1 MKLMTHR
8 VSRLVTTPT
17 RLTVPKY
24 HALSG
29 VVKIMALRVMDT
41 EAVNQRINV
50 GLTPFPLLSGNR
62 ETSHLRIPGAKR

>member
-1 MKLMTHR
+1 MKLMTHS

-24 HALSG
+24 QALSG

-41 EAVNQRINV
+41 EAVNQRIRV
-50 GLTPFPLLSGNR
+50 GLTPFPLPSGNS
-62 ETSHLRIPGAKR
+62 ESSHLRMPGEKR

>member
-62 ETSHLRIPGAKR
+62 ETSHSRMPGAKR